1 MVKLLNQTLKEWLLW
16 TSRANLWIQNSVFDC
31 MKTHKLESWPRD
43 LRDFDLHRRPQIRSF
58 TKLHLRTC
66 SLGHVKTRRMSSQNI
81 VRKLTHTR
89 GRLFTQYID
98 YKMICHCICNLFS
111 CWVQLQCFFCFL
123 KQMPVYGISI
133 EMSIPQS
140 VAKIRR
146 TLRPS
151 AIAVATWLYSREHGP
166 RERVSLQ
173 RCRWNR
179 VFWCWSLS
187 MGTIIYCNKKHKF
200 FFKVQHLCLS
210 HLQSLNFRIIP
221 KKQFQHTEKAA
232 FWTLRAKRVAGYF
245 FQPSCLTN
253 LYQISSLVRC
263 SDSTG

>member
-1 MVKLLNQTLKEWLLW
+1 
-16 TSRANLWIQNSVFDC
+16 
-31 MKTHKLESWPRD
+31 
-43 LRDFDLHRRPQIRSF
+43 
-58 TKLHLRTC
+58 
-66 SLGHVKTRRMSSQNI
+66 MSSQNI
-81 VRKLTHTR
+81 VKKLTHTR

-111 CWVQLQCFFCFL
+111 CWVQLQCFFVFL

-151 AIAVATWLYSREHGP
+151 AVAVATWLYSREHGP
-166 RERVSLQ
+166 RERGLIAKVAGETELIDVDRLVWEPLFTATKNTSFSSKYSIF
-173 RCRWNR
+173 
-179 VFWCWSLS
+179 VFLISNLWILESS
-187 MGTIIYCNKKHKF
+187 
-200 FFKVQHLCLS
+200 Q
-210 HLQSLNFRIIP
+210 

-245 FQPSCLTN
+245 FQPLLPN
-253 LYQISSLVRC
+253 
-263 SDSTG
+263 